1 MMRKTR
7 QLTGI
12 VFCLIFFTQIGIGQ
26 EVNHLFGPINER
38 LLVETRWQYAYTLHV
53 ESNTVI
59 HKADD
64 AYQHFLYFRYNYS
77 YQAYLNGEFSKGWW
91 SLKNR
96 TLSYPFRNIKEFEIG
111 NINKQTLV
119 LDFQQKNSKGNYQ
132 YHFVKVAAAAT
143 PFVKPVNE
151 LPDVLV
157 EDFIPKKEK
166 KRKENG
172 WLSFLKKRKS
182 KSQKPSKYD
191 LENKLTYINIELV
204 GGGFYGGIDPVLK
217 DMIHIK
223 SDGRLIKEF
232 QSAYNGHVTTKKNI
246 DREELE
252 QFAEFIV
259 QQNFFE
265 FERSYECHS
274 PLCQKRKSMQP
285 KPMPLRLS
293 VIYGDQKKHVTVSIW
308 GKDKY
313 GEQYVDY
320 PPALDKI
327 IDAIQRMASRLDD
340 SVTLIK
346 N

>member
-1 MMRKTR
+1 MQT
-7 QLTGI
+7 
-12 VFCLIFFTQIGIGQ
+12 GIGQ
-26 EVNHLFGPINER
+26 EVNRSFGPIDER

-53 ESNTVI
+53 ESNTVL

-64 AYQHFLYFRYNYS
+64 SYQHFLYFRYNY
-77 YQAYLNGEFSKGWW
+77 AYEEFLNGTFSKGWW
-91 SLKNR
+91 SLDNR
-96 TLSYPFRNIKEFEIG
+96 TLTYPFRNVETFEIG

-119 LDFQQKNSKGNYQ
+119 LDFQQKNSTGNYQ
-132 YHFVKVAAAAT
+132 YHFIKVTAAET
-143 PFVKPVNE
+143 PFVKPANE

-157 EDFIPKKEK
+157 EEIIPKKEK
-166 KRKENG
+166 KIKENG
-172 WLSFLKKRKS
+172 WLSFLKNKKKQRRKLE
-182 KSQKPSKYD
+182 YD
-191 LENKLTYINIELV
+191 LEKEQIYINIELV

-223 SDGRLIKEF
+223 TDGRLIKEF
-232 QSAYNGHVTTKKNI
+232 QSAYNGHITTKKNI

-259 QQNFFE
+259 KQKFFE

-274 PLCQKRKSMQP
+274 PLCQKRKEMKP
-285 KPMPLRLS
+285 TPMPLRLS
-293 VIYGDQKKHVTVSIW
+293 VVYGDRKKHVTVGIW

-327 IDAIQRMASRLDD
+327 IDAIQRMASRLDNPM
-340 SVTLIK
+340 VRF
-346 N
+346 